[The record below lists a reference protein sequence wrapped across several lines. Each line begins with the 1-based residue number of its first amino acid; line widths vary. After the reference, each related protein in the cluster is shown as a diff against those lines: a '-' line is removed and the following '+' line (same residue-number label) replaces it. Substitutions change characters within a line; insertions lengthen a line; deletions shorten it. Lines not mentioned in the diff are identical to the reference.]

1 MPTYGYH
8 CPHCQTEF
16 EVFRRMTDDPGADCP
31 RCGTAGR
38 RLFSPTGIVFKGSG
52 FYKTD
57 SRQATSASVNGN
69 GPAAGGKAS
78 VPERS
83 AAGDTT
89 ATGEKTSAGEKASDT
104 RETATRGETSTGGS
118 TTT

>member
-8 CPHCQTEF
+8 CPRCRTEF
-16 EVFRRMTDDPGADCP
+16 EVSQRMTDDPAADCP

-38 RLFSPTGIVFKGSG
+38 RLFFPTGIVFKGSG

-57 SRQATSASVNGN
+57 SRRATSASVNGG
-69 GPAAGGKAS
+69 GPAAGGKAP

-89 ATGEKTSAGEKASDT
+89 ATGKKTSAGEKASGT
-104 RETATRGETSTGGS
+104 GETATRGETSTGGS

>member
-16 EVFRRMTDDPGADCP
+16 EVFQRMTDDAEANCP

-38 RLFSPTGIVFKGSG
+38 RLFFPTGIVFKGSG

-57 SRQATSASVNGN
+57 SRRAASASVNGN
-69 GPAAGGKAS
+69 APSSAGKAA
-78 VPERS
+78 PD
-83 AAGDTT
+83 GD
-89 ATGEKTSAGEKASDT
+89 K
-104 RETATRGETSTGGS
+104 TSTGGTATGS
-118 TTT
+118 TETPSSGTPASTPGSSTGS